1 MYAVEEITADWTD
14 ELVADVNAFENLWRV
29 AADPEVPPM
38 PASVTRT
45 HLERRGYPVRLF
57 VARNAT
63 GSVVGSAWVEISDKY
78 PAFCF
83 ATIATAPSVRRTG
96 VATTLLDVVVD
107 VVAATGRLLMLG
119 SDDTQ
124 RAAEGFAASLGAAVV
139 NRSHINRCVIAD
151 VDREMMQ
158 GWVDNVHPDYALEWI
173 TPDGPYPDASLDD
186 MARLRG
192 VLLNDAPVDDMPID
206 HRVISH
212 EELRADEA
220 RQIGYGRH
228 RWTLIARHLPTG
240 EPVGYTELL
249 IDTNDPHTVYQ
260 GATAVDGAHR
270 GHSLGRQLKAAMFQR
285 LVREQPEARYIRT
298 FNADSN
304 APMLAVN
311 QTMGFKPLFAA
322 TRWLIETEDARTWVD
337 KRK

>member
-1 MYAVEEITADWTD
+1 MI
-14 ELVADVNAFENLWRV
+14 R
-29 AADPEVPPM
+29 
-38 PASVTRT
+38 
-45 HLERRGYPVRLF
+45 
-57 VARNAT
+57 
-63 GSVVGSAWVEISDKY
+63 
-78 PAFCF
+78 C
-83 ATIATAPSVRRTG
+83 
-96 VATTLLDVVVD
+96 
-107 VVAATGRLLMLG
+107 
-119 SDDTQ
+119 DDTQ

-249 IDTNDPHTVYQ
+249 IDKIFRLQAAQQPGITDQRLHLGLSVSED
-260 GATAVDGAHR
+260 AAHHR
-270 GHSLGRQLKAAMFQR
+270 VSLGMDR
-285 LVREQPEARYIRT
+285 
-298 FNADSN
+298 
-304 APMLAVN
+304 
-311 QTMGFKPLFAA
+311 
-322 TRWLIETEDARTWVD
+322 
-337 KRK
+337 